1 MVSSPA
7 NAGIISG
14 LAKLGKAGKHADVDV
29 SLPKLNFP
37 DGIDADAV
45 AKIKPQSDG
54 SWLVEQPDGSVK
66 VLSAAEG
73 AIVGVDHLTVGP
85 KALLIDAFDLPKDLS
100 AFERLPKGTPI
111 LIRSKHNEVFE
122 LTPPSDNGA
131 GWMVKQQQVQMSV
144 TDTSQLKNALWYL
157 ERPLISSQP
166 NVLQLAKSS
175 DTPLAE
181 KAYGKPGTRDV
192 GLNQLVD
199 ALDDMKRE
207 TVVLS
212 ASLRDGVIVHKG
224 ESLQIHELL
233 VKAEKNDINLV
244 LLDSAEPTKSTKAL
258 MKRLNEREPDVG
270 WTTAQFFNQFSDPKG
285 SALDLSVHASGNSQ
299 SLVQWQSKTVKTET
313 PKSPEGSLAEDLT
326 AHLIS
331 HAVVRTIQIH
341 HPDEERSSEL
351 DARIIPW
358 LPSWLQMYMLV
369 SGFLGILA
377 LATTWR
383 TWQRLW
389 TIRKPQKA
397 MGWLLIIVTWPLHK
411 LLFLLLFLPFAGF
424 FCFWYVVLT
433 VLWRVVDFL
442 VVRPISWMLLKARV
456 NRMKGRG

>member
-1 MVSSPA
+1 MVANSA

-29 SLPKLNFP
+29 NLPKLDFP
-37 DGIDADAV
+37 DGIDSDSV
-45 AKIKPQSDG
+45 VKIKPQSDG
-54 SWLVEQPDGSVK
+54 SWLVEQPDGSIK
-66 VLSAAEG
+66 VLSVVEG
-73 AIVGVDHLTVGP
+73 AIVGADHLAVSP

-122 LTPPSDNGA
+122 LAPSSNSGA
-131 GWMVKQQQVQMSV
+131 GWMVKQQWVQMAV
-144 TDTSQLKNALWYL
+144 TDASELKNALWHL

-181 KAYGKPGTRDV
+181 KAYGKPSTRGV
-192 GLNQLVD
+192 GLSQLVD
-199 ALDDMKRE
+199 ALDEMKRE

-224 ESLQIHELL
+224 ESLPIYELL
-233 VKAEKNDINLV
+233 AKAEKNDINLV
-244 LLDSAEPTKSTKAL
+244 LLDSTEPTKSTKAL
-258 MKRLNEREPDVG
+258 MKRLNEREPNAG
-270 WTTAQFFNQFSDPKG
+270 WTTAQFFNQFADTKG
-285 SALDLSVHASGNSQ
+285 PAFDLSVHASGNSQ
-299 SLVQWQSKTVKTET
+299 SLVQWQPKPVKTEI
-313 PKSPEGSLAEDLT
+313 PKSTEDSFAEDLT
-326 AHLIS
+326 THLIS
-331 HAVVRTIQIH
+331 HAVVRSIQIH
-341 HPDEERSSEL
+341 HPDEERTSEL

-358 LPSWLQMYMLV
+358 LPSWIQMYLLV
-369 SGFLGILA
+369 SGFLGL
-377 LATTWR
+377 LVLTTTWR

-397 MGWLLIIVTWPLHK
+397 VSWLLIIVTWPLHK

-433 VLWRVVDFL
+433 VFWRVVDFL
-442 VVRPISWMLLKARV
+442 IVRPISWMLLKMRV
-456 NRMKGRG
+456 KRVGKD